1 MKKQLILFAA
11 LLFSVA
17 TLAQSGER
25 LGKRRNDLQ
34 PFDMQSINSG
44 NIEFT
49 ISRSGEK
56 ILVTARAAGAA
67 ANKWDGKVQ
76 GRIIFRDSTEK
87 EFIQPGQRL
96 NLVAI
101 DEATGKT
108 YNLPLDARNQFGGTI
123 GGPIVKDKL
132 TLKYS
137 LNGQPIAA
145 NHSFKFGLDIR

>member
-11 LLFSVA
+11 LLFTVA
-17 TLAQSGER
+17 TFAQSGER
-25 LGKRRNDLQ
+25 LGKRCNCLVA
-34 PFDMQSINSG
+34 DMQSINSN

-49 ISRSGEK
+49 ISRSGDK
-56 ILVTARAAGAA
+56 VQITARGTSAPG
-67 ANKWDGKVQ
+67 NTWDGKVQ

-108 YNLPLDARNQFGGTI
+108 YNLPLGVGNQFGGSS
-123 GGPIVKDKL
+123 GGVVGKDKV

-137 LNGQPIAA
+137 LNGQAIARGHA
-145 NHSFKFGLDIR
+145 LKFGADIKN